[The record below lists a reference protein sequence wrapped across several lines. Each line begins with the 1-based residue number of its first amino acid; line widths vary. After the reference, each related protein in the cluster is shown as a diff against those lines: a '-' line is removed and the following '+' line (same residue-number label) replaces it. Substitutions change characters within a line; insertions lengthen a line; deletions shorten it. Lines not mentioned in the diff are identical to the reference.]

1 MALSFH
7 GVALVTFFLE
17 CSIATVL
24 CFHTLEEEKV
34 FVDSIINNATV
45 DVPHG
50 DMLFKH
56 VNMFIDVYQLLGIDQ
71 KVVYVPAHN
80 GESIIV
86 LSKFD
91 VKSYYQY

>member
-17 CSIATVL
+17 CSIANIL
-24 CFHTLEEEKV
+24 CFHTLDEEKV

-71 KVVYVPAHN
+71 KVV
-80 GESIIV
+80 
-86 LSKFD
+86 
-91 VKSYYQY
+91 